1 MAGIKPIV
9 PEMRYH
15 ANDWNIV
22 SKKEKEVERISG
34 LEFLSSNSFQGRC
47 VEWQM
52 FNKDEVLKRQTEINS
67 IINNRWFFVI
77 ITGKNIKREIVVI
90 NNISDLLTTIENNTK
105 FSSNNLTLTFINMLQ
120 KTNGCCSGTV
130 LSDGKRNMKIELI
143 CNSVNTRDITD
154 GSKDPKFMLFL
165 ENELASLKI
174 VNGLNNAY
182 VLSKEYEF
190 VIREIVRCCRK
201 VSGYFE
207 FIYGTNQKFGFPNL
221 YFTYFSE
228 NPRYG
233 FLNTKWKD

>member
-1 MAGIKPIV
+1 MTSIKPIV
-9 PEMRYH
+9 PDMRYH

-22 SKKEKEVERISG
+22 SKKEKEFERVSG
-34 LEFLSSNSFQGRC
+34 LQFLSSNSFQGRC

-52 FNKDEVLKRQTEINS
+52 FNKEELLEKQSEINS

-77 ITGKNIKREIVVI
+77 ITGKNIKRKIIVI
-90 NNISDLLTTIENNTK
+90 NHLNELLATIQNNPK
-105 FSSNNLTLTFINMLQ
+105 FSSNNLTLTFINMIQ

-130 LSDGKRNMKIELI
+130 LSDGKRDIKIELMN
-143 CNSVNTRDITD
+143 NSVNTRDITD
-154 GSKDPKFMLFL
+154 GSKDPKSMLFL
-165 ENELASLKI
+165 ETELVSLKI
-174 VNGLNNAY
+174 VNGLNNSYA
-182 VLSKEYEF
+182 LSQEYKF
-190 VIREIVRCCRK
+190 VVHEIIRCCRK